1 MDKTR
6 MVLKTLL
13 KHCIAGWNAILTTSI
28 AMLPRFIVITRQY
41 EYLQYFFVNEMFFA
55 DEKKEMKDKGESNLT
70 KNRNVIV
77 SHVTNRF
84 TFDDFYFFFFYYFRF
99 KVFIKNMYKL
109 FYIKF

>member
-70 KNRNVIV
+70 LKNHNVIV

-84 TFDDFYFFFFYYFRF
+84 TFDDFYFFFFLLFQ
-99 KVFIKNMYKL
+99 IQSIYKK
-109 FYIKF
+109 YV